1 MGRTNG
7 STSLTSA
14 KIVAKRRKVG
24 KWDKLS
30 MAITVPFSIRTIK
43 CSPSSYGPPITFTMR
58 RQETNSRRGIS
69 E

>member
-7 STSLTSA
+7 STCLTS
-14 KIVAKRRKVG
+14 AKRRKVG